1 MDRGPLMAIAGG
13 GNVDDW
19 SKLYQQSS
27 PRIWCNISSVSS
39 GYLCTMNMDSPTPNQ
54 KPLEVSLSK
63 PTLVEA
69 IKRCDEVAVEMYE
82 AYKRMRKE

>member
-1 MDRGPLMAIAGG
+1 MDGWSR

-27 PRIWCNISSVSS
+27 PRIWCNISSVSA